1 MEIVIVGRVVSGRGE
16 GKKFIAL
23 GWVKKQIQDKI
34 GFTPFEGT
42 LNLILEPRL
51 RDIYQS
57 FVRPRKGIPIEP
69 ITSQFSSGKCF
80 NVLINEQIRGAI
92 VIPLLSNYPLHQIE
106 VISPI
111 NLRSHLRLVDGHMV
125 TLKISNST
133 HNHDQDG

>member
-1 MEIVIVGRVVSGRGE
+1 MEIVIVGRVVLGRGE

-23 GWVKKQIQDKI
+23 GWVKKQIQEKI

-42 LNLILEPRL
+42 LNLTLEPRF

-80 NVLINEQIRGAI
+80 KVIINEQIRGAI
-92 VIPLLSNYPLHQIE
+92 VIPLLSTYPSHQIE
-106 VISPI
+106 VISPV
-111 NLRSHLRLVDGHMV
+111 NLRSYLRLADGHTV
-125 TLKISNST
+125 TLNISNST
-133 HNHDQDG
+133 RHYDQD